1 MYFLRRIVRL
11 SKNFHLS
18 EMTKSQVASRNNI
31 LNEPS
36 TNEIVA
42 LTALVTACLQPIR
55 NEHGVVSISSGYRSK
70 ELAPLVKSKIT
81 SSHCFG
87 EAADFEC
94 YSISNYKL
102 ADWIVNNLPEWDQL
116 ILEYHNI
123 KIPNSGWLHLSY
135 KRDGKNRKEVKRAIL
150 KSNKTVYLEGLK

>member
-1 MYFLRRIVRL
+1 
-11 SKNFHLS
+11 
-18 EMTKSQVASRNNI
+18 MTKSQVATRNNI

-94 YSISNYKL
+94 FSISNYKL

-116 ILEYHNI
+116 ILEYHDI
-123 KIPNSGWLHLSY
+123 KIPTSGWLHLSY